1 MKRTKAWKKIISG
14 VLAAVMLAGSLP
26 DMQAQAVGND
36 AESAGLSTDETAV
49 YMEEPYVTDGTEAA
63 LNDST
68 AENSSTDG
76 YDDPSTGETVTE
88 EGLTEESVGG
98 QEGPAEESGSEEG
111 DSKAVSVA
119 SNYQYVI
126 FPDSRERVSI
136 NVPGTDGITLVENVA
151 AGSVYRVNVAQV
163 QEFVFEA
170 SVPAGFGLEIPESL
184 SEILAEKQGRVF
196 GQGSWIYRYGM
207 TLSGLSTT
215 QREPLAVRLNVVQN
229 SVPVK
234 VSGQAVITGIDED
247 GTAQLGSLVSIEVTQ
262 PGCALAI
269 LTKDEKG
276 NAVYT
281 AMELDYDNKYV
292 FAVEEAAEFFV
303 VDPEQADHPVV
314 LSAGGTAKIA
324 GAAGIKLNSLTSSAQ
339 GYREVVLN
347 FTAVKNGND
356 GTETESVFY
365 EVKVNAMVQ
374 EGMTL
379 PAGSSPEPRYY
390 YIPKVM
396 GSNTQSKSILV
407 NDGDLSQPTEC
418 NYEFSVR
425 MVHISKSADVP
436 DEDAFVEEPLEVVLS
451 GNTITKTFATK
462 NLYYEDKLGFT
473 KKKTTVFSGQG
484 DVLAGVVKYS
494 KKASYLHDLMAV
506 AYDSKGMIYSGITC
520 TFKNDNDE
528 LYVSVSSYVPAGKY
542 KVVVYAGIGEE
553 LDPDSPQSGTM
564 YQANT
569 SFDLTVQAGIHN
581 IDTEK
586 ITGRVGVNRKNISFS
601 AVPVGYDN
609 HGAKSKSQKF
619 TYEIK
624 SAVPSDSGYVVT
636 DPAEKVLENVSVNK
650 SGKVTV
656 KKGFY
661 VDPDSSKNWIAVVIK
676 AADFEGNETKAT
688 AYVQV
693 VSDVLVPKEIYLV
706 DSQGN
711 RLGTKISAAVADGAR
726 VVVLDE
732 NGNNINQYVT
742 LTPNSSKADIYVSQN
757 TSGSATLVVNKITSV
772 TVKATSRDGG
782 NKSKSVKFTITKP
795 KFKGTYYNIDSITS
809 DGFDAF
815 RIDTYDGY
823 MNYSA
828 PRGAVIK
835 MRVGAYIDGMAY
847 YKTGWI
853 DWGYKVEGGKIKVD
867 GDYWLLTP
875 TKKKVKV
882 LYWDKEHPSKRWYV
896 TLTNDNWETKYDSAP
911 KAKLIAGKAY
921 DNAYAGI
928 NDTEY
933 HAENDQYELPYQ
945 RLTYQYDVGSYDTI
959 AIAAITKNAPSLYW
973 ENYDPEHRT
982 FDLVITSRILKAGSY
997 KYKVAFYKDGVMTCR
1012 PSTVTVKVNKA
1023 SKVKVTSS
1031 YTLNT
1036 TKQSGIELKCSTKD
1050 FTPDFD
1056 TNLLNANVGGR
1067 ANDFNKYFELVYD
1080 EDEDTGIKDK
1090 NTIIIRFKDTVTEEE
1105 IAALKG
1111 TSITGYVKYSYV
1123 YGYSAIKNVTSK
1135 VTIKIK

>member
-26 DMQAQAVGND
+26 DIQVQAVEND
-36 AESAGLSTDETAV
+36 AERVELSAETAANI
-49 YMEEPYVTDGTEAA
+49 EEDYVIGETVEASSA
-63 LNDST
+63 
-68 AENSSTDG
+68 STDG
-76 YDDPSTGETVTE
+76 ADAP
-88 EGLTEESVGG
+88 
-98 QEGPAEESGSEEG
+98 PAEEPGSEMG
-111 DSKAVSVA
+111 DTGAGNIA
-119 SNYQYVI
+119 SDYQYVI
-126 FPDSRERVSI
+126 FPDSTGRMI
-136 NVPGTDGITLVENVA
+136 IHVPETDGISLIENVA
-151 AGSVYRVNVAQV
+151 AGSVYRVDVAQV

-170 SVPAGFGLEIPESL
+170 SVPAGFGLKIPESL
-184 SEILAEKQGRVF
+184 SEILVEKQERVF
-196 GQGSWIYRYGM
+196 GQGNWVYHYGM
-207 TLSGLSTT
+207 VLSGLSTT
-215 QREPLAVRLNVVQN
+215 QQAPFVVRLNVVQN

-247 GTAQLGSLVSIEVTQ
+247 GTAQPGSLVSIEVTQ

-292 FAVEEAAEFFV
+292 FVVEEAAEFFV

-314 LSAGGTAKIA
+314 LSAGTKAKIS

-339 GYREVVLN
+339 GYREIVLN
-347 FTAVKNGND
+347 FSAVKNGND

-365 EVKVNAMVQ
+365 EVKVNAVAQ

-379 PAGSSPEPRYY
+379 PAGSSLEPRYY

-396 GSNTQSKSILV
+396 DNNTQSKSILV
-407 NDGDLSQPTEC
+407 NDGDLSQPTAC
-418 NYEFSVR
+418 SYEFSVR

-436 DEDAFVEEPLEVVLS
+436 DEDTFVEEPLEVALS

-473 KKKTTVFSGQG
+473 KKKTTVFSGQE
-484 DVLAGVVKYS
+484 DVFAGVVKYS

-506 AYDSKGMIYSGITC
+506 AYDSKGMIYSGISC

-528 LYVSVSSYVPAGKY
+528 LYVSVGSYVPAGKY
-542 KVVVYAGIGEE
+542 KVVVYASIGEE

-581 IDTEK
+581 IDTDR

-609 HGAKSKSQKF
+609 YGKKAKSQKF

-636 DPAEKVLENVSVNK
+636 DPVEKVRENVSVNK

-661 VDPDSSKNWIAVVIK
+661 VDPDSSKNWIAIVIK
-676 AADFEGNETKAT
+676 AADFAGNETRTT

-711 RLGTKISAAVADGAR
+711 RLGTTISADVADGAR
-726 VVVLDE
+726 VVVMDE

-742 LTPNSSKADIYVSQN
+742 LTPNSSKADIYVDQN
-757 TSGSATLVVNKITSV
+757 TSGSATFVVNKITSV

-782 NKSKSVKFTITKP
+782 KKSKSVKLTITKP
-795 KFKGTYYNIDSITS
+795 NFTRTYYNIDSVTS
-809 DGFDAF
+809 DGFDASK
-815 RIDTYDGY
+815 IDTYDGY
-823 MNYSA
+823 MTYSA

-835 MRVGAYIDGMAY
+835 MRVGAYINGKAY
-847 YKTGWI
+847 YKKGWV
-853 DWGYKVEGGKIKVD
+853 DWGYEVEGGKIKVD

-875 TKKKVKV
+875 TAKKAKV

-896 TLTNDNWETKYDSAP
+896 TFTNDNWETKYDSAP
-911 KAKLIAGKAY
+911 KVKLIAGKVY

-933 HAENDQYELPYQ
+933 HAESDQYELPYQ

-982 FDLVITSRILKAGSY
+982 FDLVLSSRTLKAGSY
-997 KYKVAFYKDGVMTCR
+997 KYKVAFYKDDVLMCK

-1023 SKVKVTSS
+1023 SKVKVTVS
-1031 YTLNT
+1031 YTLDT

-1050 FTPDFD
+1050 FMPDID

-1080 EDEDTGIKDK
+1080 EDEDTGTSDK
-1090 NTIIIRFKDTVTEEE
+1090 STVVIRFKDTVSEEE

-1111 TSITGYVKYSYV
+1111 TSITGYVKYSYI
-1123 YGYSAIKNVTSK
+1123 YGYSTIKNVTSK